1 MTLFSGMTRKTKN
14 EYVNKEVPTIS
25 VHYVD
30 PNVGNP
36 NEVYFTRES
45 KTGTKVTSQNSFR
58 ENLGRIIKVS
68 RSKLLRDE
76 GTNEKKFLNIPNK
89 RPSDIY
95 DTNHY
100 TLARPLDDPAQ
111 ISKILGPDSATIP
124 GSDNEKYS
132 NDTEMNENIRPFTWH
147 NQLKRDIFQIKRR
160 YLVGTLL
167 LAGLIIGLGVGFILG
182 FETNDHLKGIFLL
195 LPGTWYPFYFC
206 AES

>member
-1 MTLFSGMTRKTKN
+1 MTSFSGMTRKTKKD
-14 EYVNKEVPTIS
+14 YMNKEVPTVS
-25 VHYVD
+25 VQYVD
-30 PNVGNP
+30 HNVGNS

-45 KTGTKVTSQNSFR
+45 KTGTKVTNQKSFR

-68 RSKLLRDE
+68 RSGLLRDE
-76 GTNEKKFLNIPNK
+76 GTNERKFLKTPK
-89 RPSDIY
+89 QRPSDIY

-124 GSDNEKYS
+124 DPENEKNG
-132 NDTEMNENIRPFTWH
+132 NDKVMNENIRPFTWH
-147 NQLKRDIFQIKRR
+147 NQFKRDNFQIKRR

-182 FETNDHLKGIFLL
+182 FKTNDHLKGIFC
-195 LPGTWYPFYFC
+195 F
-206 AES
+206 